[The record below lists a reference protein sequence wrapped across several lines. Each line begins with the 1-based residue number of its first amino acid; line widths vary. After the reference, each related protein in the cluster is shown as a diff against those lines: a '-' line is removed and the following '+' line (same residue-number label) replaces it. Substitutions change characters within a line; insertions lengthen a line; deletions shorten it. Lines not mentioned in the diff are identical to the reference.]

1 LSAELVVR
9 AATVSDRA
17 AATGQRIGLV
27 VVDDSVQAVATDGR
41 SQVLCAGVRSIA
53 WAPWSAL
60 PKDLGVVNSSGAV
73 VLTARD
79 GVHVF
84 PVDAWWMDPAPPAT
98 PRQAVASSGFEDLA
112 ERLGLAVSYDPDS
125 TAGLSTASNATAH
138 VPLSN
143 DAMVRSRRVTTAV
156 ALFLAATL
164 LPLPLILTVF
174 ARGWSDGL
182 MVMGWVCVAA
192 SATALVNVVVG
203 VLGRR
208 PRPTTFGERILRPT
222 DGPRWFQRNAHIDV
236 DHGIIAIADGRWRTI
251 LLATPLATGVASAV
265 MRARVVRGRNPRI
278 VLIDGADVVRA
289 ELPLRFWS
297 EQHVDALLAELSI
310 IRDGSPERRSSGAV
324 RFDTN
329 RGAGV
334 PGASLVT
341 WTSLGVVP
349 LLPLALATVLQ
360 LMVSVFARIGGAST
374 QAAALTLGFASIA
387 VLLTVVGVELGR
399 RLPWAEPRPLG
410 FRPSRVFASVV
421 GWFVLFAAV
430 CAILVSFGEPGAAWY
445 AAVLAIA
452 STPFQWCLYR
462 HRAIRA
468 EHGVLDLFAW
478 LGTGCRGTERPTTTE
493 A

>member
-1 LSAELVVR
+1 MC
-9 AATVSDRA
+9 
-17 AATGQRIGLV
+17 
-27 VVDDSVQAVATDGR
+27 TD
-41 SQVLCAGVRSIA
+41 VRSVA
-53 WAPWSAL
+53 WAPWAAL
-60 PKDLGVVNSSGAV
+60 PKELGVVNSSGAV
-73 VLTARD
+73 VLTTRG
-79 GVHVF
+79 GVDVF
-84 PVDAWWMDPAPPAT
+84 PVDAWWIDPAPPAT

-125 TAGLSTASNATAH
+125 TAGLSKASNATAH
-138 VPLSN
+138 VPLSSE
-143 DAMVRSRRVTTAV
+143 AMVRSRRMTTV
-156 ALFLAATL
+156 IALILAAAL
-164 LPLPLILTVF
+164 LPLPLLLTVF

-182 MVMGWVCVAA
+182 AVMGWVCAAA
-192 SATALVNVVVG
+192 SAAALVNVVLG

-208 PRPTTFGERILRPT
+208 QHPTAFGERVLRPT

-236 DHGIIAIADGRWRTI
+236 DRGVIAIADGRWRTI
-251 LLATPLATGVASAV
+251 LLATPLATSAV
-265 MRARVVRGRNPRI
+265 SAVVRARVVRGRDPRI

-297 EQHVDALLAELSI
+297 EQHLNALLAELSI
-310 IRDGSPERRSSGAV
+310 VRDGATERRSSGGV

-334 PGASLVT
+334 PGASLVM

-360 LMVSVFARIGGAST
+360 LMVSLFARIGGALT
-374 QAAALTLGFASIA
+374 QAVALALGFASIA
-387 VLLTVVGVELGR
+387 VLLTVVGAELSR
-399 RLPWAEPRPLG
+399 RLPWAGPHPRG
-410 FRPSRVFASVV
+410 FRPSRDFASVV

-430 CAILVSFGEPGAAWY
+430 CAILVPLGEPGAAWY

-468 EHGVLDLFAW
+468 EHGVLNLFAW
-478 LGTGCRGTERPTTTE
+478 LRTGCRGTQHSTTE

>member
-1 LSAELVVR
+1 
-9 AATVSDRA
+9 
-17 AATGQRIGLV
+17 
-27 VVDDSVQAVATDGR
+27 
-41 SQVLCAGVRSIA
+41 
-53 WAPWSAL
+53 
-60 PKDLGVVNSSGAV
+60 
-73 VLTARD
+73 
-79 GVHVF
+79 
-84 PVDAWWMDPAPPAT
+84 M
-98 PRQAVASSGFEDLA
+98 A

-125 TAGLSTASNATAH
+125 TAGLSKASNATAH
-138 VPLSN
+138 VPLSSE
-143 DAMVRSRRVTTAV
+143 AMVRSRRVTTV
-156 ALFLAATL
+156 IALILAAAL
-164 LPLPLILTVF
+164 LPLPLLLTVF

-182 MVMGWVCVAA
+182 AVMGWVCVAA
-192 SATALVNVVVG
+192 SAAALVNVVRG

-208 PRPTTFGERILRPT
+208 QHPTAFGERVLRPT

-236 DHGIIAIADGRWRTI
+236 DRGVIAIADGRWRTI
-251 LLATPLATGVASAV
+251 LLATPLATSAV
-265 MRARVVRGRNPRI
+265 SAVVRARVVRGRDPRI

-297 EQHVDALLAELSI
+297 EQHLNALLAELSI
-310 IRDGSPERRSSGAV
+310 VRDGATERRSSGGV

-360 LMVSVFARIGGAST
+360 LMVSLFARIGGAPT
-374 QAAALTLGFASIA
+374 QAVALALGFASIA
-387 VLLTVVGVELGR
+387 VLLTVVGAELSR
-399 RLPWAEPRPLG
+399 RLPWAGPHPRG
-410 FRPSRVFASVV
+410 FRPSRDFASVV

-430 CAILVSFGEPGAAWY
+430 CAILVPLGEPGAAWY

-452 STPFQWCLYR
+452 SIPFQWCLYR

-468 EHGVLDLFAW
+468 EHGVLNLFAW
-478 LGTGCRGTERPTTTE
+478 LRTGCRGTEHSTTE